1 MNSTMRWKLWEWH
14 TSSPSL
20 WSFSL
25 HTTKPELAQVL
36 SQEKPNTMIANN
48 NGWLVIKGES
58 KHIVSSTVQQGGETL
73 IDSAMELDP
82 VMTSNIYYKLQ
93 KNISWLWFDD
103 PYRKEDHILQS
114 LQHIL
119 TSELGIISNISS
131 AEAEQSQAIA
141 TSETGIIKSK
151 NLSQKMCTLRAGY
164 TAQVLNKLWREATT
178 LCGHMDGK
186 WHARNILKSPSGQMI
201 MYDPMNPKMDQQ
213 YPFINSINLS
223 SNQYHQLKK
232 WQYIWPIVMN
242 NHTYKLGLN

>member
-1 MNSTMRWKLWEWH
+1 MLLSSTLDIPAY
-14 TSSPSL
+14 SPRQQTNTFHL
-20 WSFSL
+20 P
-25 HTTKPELAQVL
+25 TTKPELAQVL

-151 NLSQKMCTLRAGY
+151 NLSQ
-164 TAQVLNKLWREATT
+164 VLNKLWREATT